1 MEWICMRNIFF
12 LMLTSLALTGCAT
25 KQEPKQELSAYEKEL
40 LAEHRRTEEVIAK
53 AALLSSKAVAVYVR
67 TNQALVQP
75 MLSSEQIRQAR
86 FQEQHIPNGMEV
98 ILSMP
103 FDGAPEPII
112 SRVASTAGYRL
123 EFVNQRPPVSRGVT
137 ISSDPRNLRQV
148 LAVIEQQS
156 AGYIEKISIVD
167 SAEEKTIRVFYAK
180 F

>member
-1 MEWICMRNIFF
+1 MKKLFIFATLF
-12 LMLTSLALTGCAT
+12 AMLSGCAS
-25 KQEPKQELSAYEKEL
+25 KPEPKQELSAYEREL

-75 MLSSEQIRQAR
+75 LLSAEQIRQAR
-86 FQEQHIPNGMEV
+86 FQEQHIPNGMET

-112 SRVASTAGYRL
+112 SRVASSAGYRL
-123 EFVNQRPPVSRGVT
+123 EFANQRPPISNGVT
-137 ISSDPRNLRQV
+137 ISNEPRNLRQI
-148 LAVIEQQS
+148 LAVVEQQTV
-156 AGYIEKISIVD
+156 GYIEKIAITD
-167 SAEEKTIRVFYAK
+167 SAEDKVIRVIYAK